1 LCLAP
6 FPPIAL
12 VRARRL
18 WHQLTD
24 ALFAFAADPASAPAR
39 VDVYTRFVRDFE
51 ARLNPLRLVEL
62 AVLVAKELDSACPL
76 LLPSF
81 VAADAVQTRSG
92 T

>member
-1 LCLAP
+1 LL
-6 FPPIAL
+6 PIAL

-24 ALFAFAADPASAPAR
+24 ALFAFAADPASAPVR

-62 AVLVAKELDSACPL
+62 AVLVAKELDSACPSPFP
-76 LLPSF
+76 LPPS
-81 VAADAVQTRSG
+81 VSGLCARQTRSG